1 MSIGLVN
8 GCGSTLSINQSL
20 CCVAVHSPYYEA
32 QGDCDLWAFER
43 IPRRIFQW
51 SWTSCG
57 LVSHEQMART
67 CACDIELL
75 KRELEEAP
83 KDWETILELQ
93 EAPKPQPSAAPP
105 PADPLPGELVHI
117 WQIRATPDGNNDTW
131 NSIPTYMWHSI
142 DREVNLYKFMQ
153 ASEATSRK
161 RRYAKDPLS
170 AISPIYIHFYAST
183 LTVLQTA
190 TVNEG
195 QSPHAYLH
203 IYRCMHRYLYICI
216 VCHVLDRS
224 MCALMLCAAHTG
236 HGRPNAPTAFPSG
249 TAA

>member
-1 MSIGLVN
+1 VSIGLVN
-8 GCGSTLSINQSL
+8 CCGSTLSINQSL
-20 CCVAVHSPYYEA
+20 CGVAVHSPHYEA

-93 EAPKPQPSAAPP
+93 DAPKPQPSAAPP
-105 PADPLPGELVHI
+105 PADPLPGELIHI

-142 DREVNLYKFMQ
+142 DRELNLYKFTQ
-153 ASEATSRK
+153 ASESTIRK
-161 RRYAKDPLS
+161 RRFGKD
-170 AISPIYIHFYAST
+170 
-183 LTVLQTA
+183 
-190 TVNEG
+190 
-195 QSPHAYLH
+195 
-203 IYRCMHRYLYICI
+203 
-216 VCHVLDRS
+216 
-224 MCALMLCAAHTG
+224 LCA
-236 HGRPNAPTAFPSG
+236 PSKIFIRLQVNLHLRRKRR
-249 TAA
+249 